1 MNSRE
6 HIGEL
11 AALYA
16 LGTLDERERATV
28 DRHVTSCTGCEQ
40 LLAQAE
46 DDVATVI
53 AAGPQHEP
61 PVSLLT
67 APSPRLPSPF
77 VRTARINPAAW
88 PAIAAALIIGLLPSA
103 YLWQENR
110 AMHVAMSSRADVIQR
125 LASTPVRT
133 VAFTAHGGMIAHVM
147 YPADGS
153 WYVVL
158 VRGASTALSVA
169 WMHDGQKTMLGT
181 AEPYGDVAMLYLPKS
196 HRMNQ
201 LALLAGT
208 RVVAEAQ
215 LAY

>member
-1 MNSRE
+1 MNSNE

-16 LGTLDERERATV
+16 LGTLGERERATI
-28 DRHVTSCTGCEQ
+28 DRHVTSCADCAR
-40 LLAQAE
+40 LLAQAQ
-46 DDVATVI
+46 DDVANMV
-53 AAGPQHEP
+53 AAAPQHEP

-67 APSPRLPSPF
+67 SPSLRLASPS
-77 VRTARINPAAW
+77 VRASRINPAAW
-88 PAIAAALIIGLLPSA
+88 LAIAAALVIGLLPSA

-110 AMHVAMSSRADVIQR
+110 AMHVAMSNRADVIQR

-196 HRMNQ
+196 HRMSQ